1 MEITEVKITLKDE
14 EKLKAYA
21 SVTFDNAFVVRGMKV
36 INGKTGFF
44 ISMPSRKKSDG
55 TYQDIAHP
63 INNETREMIETAIL
77 ERYKAALEK
86 RVEEATEKGKREEE
100 PAPANVQ
107 EAEPEATEGLQE
119 EQI

>member
-1 MEITEVKITLKDE
+1 MQITEVKITLKDE

-36 INGKTGFF
+36 INGNTGFF

-63 INNETREMIETAIL
+63 ITQDARTMLETVIL
-77 ERYKAALEK
+77 QKYKEALEQ
-86 RVEEATEKGKREEE
+86 RTAAEGPA
-100 PAPANVQ
+100 APAASSKLV
-107 EAEPEATEGLQE
+107 AEEL
-119 EQI
+119 

>member
-63 INNETREMIETAIL
+63 INNQTREQIENAIL
-77 ERYKAALEK
+77 GKYKEALEQ
-86 RVEEATEKGKREEE
+86 RVEEAEVKGKVE
-100 PAPANVQ
+100 PEKPDQ
-107 EAEPEATEGLQE
+107 GEPEAGKAE
-119 EQI
+119 EL